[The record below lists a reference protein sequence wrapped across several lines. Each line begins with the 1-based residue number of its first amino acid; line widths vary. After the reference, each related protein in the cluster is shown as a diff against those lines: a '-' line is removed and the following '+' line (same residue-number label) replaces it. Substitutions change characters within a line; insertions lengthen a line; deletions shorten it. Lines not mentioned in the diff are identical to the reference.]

1 MTPPGG
7 DRKAGIAGE
16 VAMAGFAFVLAM
28 LVATPSVHEAEI
40 APIPETSSGTDVVQG
55 QTDRDKRM
63 TVPVAIDGE
72 GPFHFLIDTGSQRT
86 ALSTDIAARLGLET
100 GPTVTVVSV
109 AGTDLV
115 QTAYVEEM
123 AFGRR
128 SLSGLVV
135 PLFETRNMGAD
146 GIIGTDGLQ
155 NQRVLLDFG
164 RNVIEIGEAETLG
177 GNNGY
182 EIVVRARRRS
192 GQLVM
197 TQATIDGVHTHV
209 VLDTGAGTSVG
220 NKALQRALAR
230 RGGPANLVT
239 LKSVT
244 GQSITAEIGIA
255 RKLKIREVGIT
266 NLIIAFADTPAFREL
281 RLHRRPAIFLGMR
294 ELRLFKR
301 VAIDFAARKVM
312 FDMPAMP

>member
-1 MTPPGG
+1 MTPTGN

-16 VAMAGFAFVLAM
+16 VVMAGFAFVLAL
-28 LVATPSVHEAEI
+28 LVATPSVHEVEI
-40 APIPETSSGTDVVQG
+40 APLPETEAETDVVQG
-55 QTDRDKRM
+55 ETDQDNRM

-72 GPFHFLIDTGSQRT
+72 GPFRFLIDTGSQRT
-86 ALSTDIAARLGLET
+86 VVSTDLATRLGLEA

-109 AGTDLV
+109 AGSDLV

-123 AFGRR
+123 ALGQQ

-135 PLFETRNMGAD
+135 PLLEARNMGAD

-164 RNVIEIGEAETLG
+164 RNVVEIGKAEMLG

-197 TQATIDGVHTHV
+197 TRATIDGVRAHV
-209 VLDTGAGTSVG
+209 VIDTGAGTSVG
-220 NKALQRALAR
+220 NKALQRALTR
-230 RGGPANLVT
+230 RGGPASLVT

-244 GQSITAEIGIA
+244 GHSITAEIGIA
-255 RKLKIREVGIT
+255 RKLEIREIGIT
-266 NLIIAFADTPAFREL
+266 NLVIAFADTPAFREL
-281 RLHRRPAIFLGMR
+281 ELHRRPAIFLGMR

-301 VAIDFAARKVM
+301 VAIDFASRKVM
-312 FDMPAMP
+312 FDMPAAP